1 MPFTEAKHATDFR
14 LGGFMV
20 LTLKRTCCRLL
31 AISIFCLGLPVL
43 PAQAA
48 MVSTAEALHSSSQER
63 GRLNALLARTDVQ
76 QELLHLGVSPEE
88 VKLRVAA
95 LTDDEVADLNQRID
109 QLHPGGDV
117 VGAVLGTAV
126 LIFVILLITD
136 ILGFTN
142 VFGFVNHPHR

>member
-1 MPFTEAKHATDFR
+1 MN
-14 LGGFMV
+14 
-20 LTLKRTCCRLL
+20 LTLKRICCRLL
-31 AISIFCLGLPVL
+31 VVSILCLGLPAM

-48 MVSTAEALHSSSQER
+48 MVSTAEALHGTSSYAER
-63 GRLNALLARTDVQ
+63 DRLNALLARADVQ
-76 QELLHLGVSPEE
+76 QEFLRLGVNPSE

-95 LTDDEVADLNQRID
+95 LTDDEVTDLNNRID

-117 VGAVLGTAV
+117 VGAVLGAAV

-142 VFGFVNHPHR
+142 VFGFVKHPNR